1 MGTNSWRDLAEAQ
14 AGMLSRSQL
23 RALGIT
29 ESALRHHVAIG
40 RWAHR
45 SANVVSTTTGPLSV
59 GQRLWLGVLHGGP
72 SAMIGGLN
80 AAEHLGLERWHRDHV
95 TVLVNNPMSFDPLPG
110 FRFVRTR
117 RSYKLLISPGEL
129 PVCRLEPAV
138 LMFASREPHLRTAL
152 GAVTAT
158 VQQRRTT
165 AEQLLEWVAL
175 LAPLRRARA
184 IRDLLGDVAGGAHS
198 LAEVDLRKA
207 CRDHGVQPP
216 QSQRVRFDRA
226 GHKRYTDCEWTLC
239 DGRTLVLEVDGAFH
253 DDALQGTLDRR
264 RNRKLTSAT
273 RTVIQCSAWE
283 IRHEP
288 WEVMED
294 LIALGVPRTMS

>member
-1 MGTNSWRDLAEAQ
+1 
-14 AGMLSRSQL
+14 MLSRRQL
-23 RALGIT
+23 RDLGVT
-29 ESALRHHVAIG
+29 ESALRHHIAIG

-45 SANVVSTTTGPLSV
+45 SSNVVSTTTGPLSLD
-59 GQRLWLGVLHGGP
+59 QRLWLGVLHGGP

-80 AAEHLGLERWHRDHV
+80 AAQHLGLERWHRDDV
-95 TVLVNNPMSFDPLPG
+95 TVLVANPMSFEPLPG
-110 FRFVRTR
+110 YQFIRTR
-117 RSYKLLISPGEL
+117 RAYKLLIAPGEL
-129 PVCRLEPAV
+129 PVCRMEPAV
-138 LMFASREPHLRTAL
+138 LMFASREKHLRTAL

-165 AEQLLEWVAL
+165 AERLLEWVEL
-175 LAPLRRARA
+175 LAPLRRARQV
-184 IRDLLGDVAGGAHS
+184 RDLLGDVAGGAHS

-207 CRDHGVQPP
+207 CRDHDVHPP
-216 QSQRVRFDRA
+216 RSQRVRYDRA
-226 GHKRYTDCEWTLC
+226 GHKRYTDSEWTLP

-253 DDALQGTLDRR
+253 DDAMQAALDRR

-273 RTVIQCSAWE
+273 RTVVQCSAWE

-294 LIALGVPRTMS
+294 LIALGVPRTAT